1 MPTTYAHYTF
11 GQEVL
16 KLLDGNLKMSI
27 ENNIDLY
34 NIGLHGPDILF
45 YYGPLKSNEISKLGH
60 RLHSLTGDSFFEN
73 ARKIINNCQD
83 YEAACAY
90 ISGFICHFILDTQ
103 CHPYIRQKES
113 NELTHGTIETEFDRM
128 FMIENGL
135 NPVSFKPTSHIVPN
149 PENAQVISLFFNRIS
164 REDMLKTL
172 KSMKFYLNLLVAPGY
187 LKRFIIL
194 TGLKLSGNY
203 DNMRGLIMNYKP
215 IEECKEINEKL
226 HEQYHEGISVAANI
240 IKEYFNNIKSNEKL
254 NERFKRDFG

>member
-16 KLLDGNLKMSI
+16 KLLDDNFKKTI
-27 ENNIDLY
+27 NKNIDLY

-60 RLHSLTGDSFFEN
+60 TLHSLTGNSFFEN
-73 ARKIINNCQD
+73 ARRIINNCQD

-90 ISGFICHFILDTQ
+90 VSGFICHFILDTQ

-113 NELTHGTIETEFDRM
+113 SELSHGTIETEFDRM
-128 FMIENGL
+128 FMIKNGL

-149 PENAQVISLFFNRIS
+149 PENAEVISLFFEQIS
-164 REDMLKTL
+164 KDDILKAL
-172 KSMKFYLNLLVAPGY
+172 KSMKHYLNLLVAPGY

-194 TGLKLSGNY
+194 AGLKLSGNY
-203 DNMRGLIMNYKP
+203 DNMRGLIMNYELH
-215 IEECKEINEKL
+215 EECKEINDKL
-226 HEQYHEGISVAANI
+226 YELYHEGISMAANI
-240 IKEYFNNIKSNEKL
+240 ISEYFQSLNSNEKL
-254 NERFKRDFG
+254 NERFNRSFG